1 MVRYNHMK
9 KIILI
14 VEDEVDMR
22 EAIAT
27 ALENEGFHVV
37 TASNGQEGVQKANE
51 FEPDL
56 ILLDLLMPIMDGHTA
71 LKNIRESEWG
81 QTAKVIILTAMDDVA
96 NLGSAYEAGI
106 LDYVTKSEIS
116 LADLVYKVKQAV
128 GEA

>member
-1 MVRYNHMK
+1 MK

-14 VEDEVDMR
+14 VEDEIDMR

-37 TASNGQEGVQKANE
+37 TAANGQEGVQKAIE

-71 LKNIRESEWG
+71 LKMIRESEWG
-81 QTAKVIILTAMDDVA
+81 QTAKVMILTAMDDVA

-106 LDYVTKSEIS
+106 LDYITKSEIS
-116 LADLVYKVKQAV
+116 LSDLVLKVKNAV